1 VPGLKGR
8 KITTGAEGSFLDGE
22 EALPVSELSEHD
34 RAELERIELE
44 LTTQDPGLARLL
56 GSFGRR
62 RPRRSNLARWLYLDI
77 LVLTVIA
84 LVPLFFA
91 IAH

>member
-1 VPGLKGR
+1 MMMS
-8 KITTGAEGSFLDGE
+8 GAEGSFLNGE
-22 EALPVSELSEHD
+22 EGLPVSELSEHD

-44 LTTQDPGLARLL
+44 LVAQDPQLARLL

-77 LVLTVIA
+77 LVLAVLA
-84 LVPLFFA
+84 LVPLL
-91 IAH
+91 IALVR